1 MDTGY
6 REAVAA
12 ALALMGARPERRG
25 LLPVSEPLRLGRS
38 ELRYADPA
46 HGVLTQLKIGGCYFA
61 APFGEE
67 GARELFGRIP
77 AGVLVSIAG
86 AGYAPLLEP
95 DVEPSCYDLWVY
107 EGAGPVDGGAAKIS
121 IRTLDTADLD
131 AIERRYH
138 MLDHEVIVDHL
149 ERGWVHGGFNGAGEL
164 VGFIGEHTEASM
176 GMLEIFPEHRR
187 RGYARALEA
196 ALANKIISE
205 GRVPYGHVA
214 PGNVASRALQERLG
228 LTIARPRYC
237 WIKRPA

>member
-6 REAVAA
+6 REAVAS
-12 ALALMGARPERRG
+12 ALALMDARPERRG

-46 HGVLTQLKIGGCYFA
+46 HGVLTQLKIGVCYFA

-77 AGVLVSIAG
+77 AGALVSIAG

-107 EGAGPVDGGAAKIS
+107 EGAGPVDGGAAEIS
-121 IRTLDTADLD
+121 IRPLDVADLD

-149 ERGWVHGGFNGAGEL
+149 ERGWVYGGFNGTGEL

-176 GMLEIFPEHRR
+176 GMLEIFPEYRR

-214 PGNVASRALQERLG
+214 PGNVPSRALQERLG

-237 WIKRPA
+237 WVKRPA